1 MYFFVIEFL
10 SLLVLEEIVYVF
22 SDTGNDSYFP
32 GTNNRMVVYNSSY
45 AKIYNNTD
53 LRTFGDNP
61 ATRRIALLYRS
72 INTRNVRTASKL
84 ASARNTRVVTGI
96 VVDIRVG

>member
-1 MYFFVIEFL
+1 MQEMIRIFL
-10 SLLVLEEIVYVF
+10 ERITEWW
-22 SDTGNDSYFP
+22 
-32 GTNNRMVVYNSSY
+32 YNSSY
-45 AKIYNNTD
+45 AKIYNSTD

-84 ASARNTRVVTGI
+84 ANARNTRVVTGI